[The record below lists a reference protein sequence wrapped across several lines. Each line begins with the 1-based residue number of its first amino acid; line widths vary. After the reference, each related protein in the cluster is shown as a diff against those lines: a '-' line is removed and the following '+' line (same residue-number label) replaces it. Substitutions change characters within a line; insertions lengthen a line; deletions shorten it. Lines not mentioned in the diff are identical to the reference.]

1 MKENKVEV
9 KDEVNKEEIV
19 YQIFEIYCKKRL
31 EDLNK

>member
-1 MKENKVEV
+1 MEQNKNDKVLLDKEDV
-9 KDEVNKEEIV
+9 V